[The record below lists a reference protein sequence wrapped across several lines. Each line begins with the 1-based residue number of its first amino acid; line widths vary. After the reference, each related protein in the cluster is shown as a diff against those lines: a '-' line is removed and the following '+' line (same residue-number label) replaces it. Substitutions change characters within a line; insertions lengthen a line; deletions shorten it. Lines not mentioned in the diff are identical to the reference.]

1 MVKVHLSFVKRD
13 QFGRGADIYIGP
25 SGNVICPVAATVAFT
40 AVRGTSAGPFFRS
53 KSGRPLQKSHF
64 IAEVRRALAALSLSS
79 GDYAGHSFR
88 IGTATATAAAG
99 IQDSTIQMLRRWS
112 SAAFLTYVRT
122 PHQDLAT
129 VSVAVAHIA

>member
-1 MVKVHLSFVKRD
+1 MQLITSIRWCNLEIAQTNHGSRVCAGQSLDCANPCFAHN
-13 QFGRGADIYIGP
+13 IYIGP

-79 GDYAGHSFR
+79 GDYARVTVLGL
-88 IGTATATAAAG
+88 A
-99 IQDSTIQMLRRWS
+99 RRQPLQLLES
-112 SAAFLTYVRT
+112 RT
-122 PHQDLAT
+122 LQSKRSG
-129 VSVAVAHIA
+129 VGVAQPS